1 MAECCVNFKRVY
13 GKQEYSYTYGE
24 LNKEDLKAIVEHTLN
39 MEQKK
44 KLKQAMTEVSEEKMK
59 LSQKAT
65 TNPLCEAIKFHMKRC
80 GVTSDML
87 ADRSGL
93 GIATITKL
101 RNGGKVKL
109 ETILAFSVALEL
121 ERSFVNDIMQKAHI
135 SFDSSNPIH
144 NLYMTILELM
154 PDANVFQINEFL
166 REEGFTP
173 WTQERDLRRKKEA
186 I

>member
-1 MAECCVNFKRVY
+1 
-13 GKQEYSYTYGE
+13 
-24 LNKEDLKAIVEHTLN
+24 
-39 MEQKK
+39 
-44 KLKQAMTEVSEEKMK
+44 
-59 LSQKAT
+59 
-65 TNPLCEAIKFHMKRC
+65 MKRC
-80 GVTSDML
+80 GVNSDML

-121 ERSFVNDIMQKAHI
+121 EHSFVNDIMQKANVQ
-135 SFDSSNPIH
+135 FDARNPIH
-144 NLYMTILELM
+144 NMYLTILELM

-166 REEGFTP
+166 KEEGFTP
-173 WTQERDLRRKKEA
+173 WTQERELRQVKDA